1 MYQPQEGKPP
11 YHQPQPG
18 AATGFPVSYNSNT
31 STYSGTTSSDYQPVP
46 PPPPKP
52 IVEWSSGLCDCCSD
66 PTKSCITFWCP
77 CITFGQV
84 AEIIDKGSTSCGASG
99 ALYTLIC
106 CVIGCG
112 CLYSCFY
119 RSKMR
124 QQYGLKGNDC
134 TDCLIHCCCEAC
146 ALCQEYRELE
156 HRGFNMVIGWHG
168 NVEQRT
174 RGIVMASAAATTT
187 APTVELGMS
196 R

>member
-1 MYQPQEGKPP
+1 MYPPPEQGKPT
-11 YHQPQPG
+11 YNQPPA
-18 AATGFPVSYNSNT
+18 AATGIPVSYNSTT
-31 STYSGTTSSDYQPVP
+31 SAYSGASSDYAP

-52 IVEWSSGLCDCCSD
+52 LVEWSTGLCDCCSASSD
-66 PTKSCITFWCP
+66 PRKSCITFWCP

-106 CVIGCG
+106 CVIGCP

-156 HRGFNMVIGWHG
+156 NRGFNMVIGWHG

-174 RGIVMASAAATTT
+174 RGIAMATTTT
-187 APTVELGMS
+187 APAVEQGMS